1 MNKLF
6 IVFLLIFSVN
16 SYTEELKPL
25 DAKLIKDAGITLH
38 SEAIF
43 VYGNQDVGFRFAT
56 NVSPEDVQEWYSK
69 ELPKWA
75 LYNKYGIWI
84 LYNGEPDKGMADVMS
99 VNRISVTHN
108 PNLPEWHSLDK
119 NMTTEIVIM
128 IVK

>member
-1 MNKLF
+1 MTKLF
-6 IVFLLIFSVN
+6 VVFLLIFLVN
-16 SYTEELKPL
+16 SNAAELKPS
-25 DAKLIKDAGITLH
+25 DAKLIKDAGIPLH

-56 NVSPEDVQEWYSK
+56 NVLPEKVQEWYRK

-75 LYNKYGIWI
+75 LYNKYGSWM
-84 LYNGEPDKGMADVMS
+84 LYNGAPDKGMADVMS
-99 VNRISVTHN
+99 VNNINVTHN
-108 PNLPEWHSLDK
+108 ANLPEWHSLDK